1 MLHRLLLGGLLCTTL
16 PTSFLGTASARNLH
30 LCEGY
35 RSPDGR
41 YHSGFYCPRLT
52 DPPAH
57 RCCCRHG
64 DRALKSCCPQLEF
77 ESLRRVNLSNVP
89 TPARLRNPLPL
100 LAVGLYGLLVLTLM
114 TLDFLHFCRLNQ
126 RCFYSLPSSSHL
138 GKRLA
143 SSFPHRCPQPGP
155 ARGGTRQQELPAAQ
169 PDARRDPAAG
179 AARSP
184 AWREEGPGSR
194 SCPQPGPAR
203 GGTQRQELPA
213 AQPGARRDPAAGA
226 ARSPARREEGPGS
239 RSCQRPSP
247 TRGGTQWQE
256 LPTARPGARRD
267 PAAGAASGPARRE
280 EGPSSRSCPQPGL
293 ARGGTQWQELPTA
306 QPDARRD
313 PAAGAAH
320 GPARR
325 EEGPSGRSCPRPS
338 PARGGTQRQELA
350 VPTAQPSQDS
360 KCEEQVPQ

>member
-155 ARGGTRQQELPAAQ
+155 ARGGT
-169 PDARRDPAAG
+169 
-179 AARSP
+179 
-184 AWREEGPGSR
+184 
-194 SCPQPGPAR
+194 
-203 GGTQRQELPA
+203 QRQELPA
-213 AQPGARRDPAAGA
+213 
-226 ARSPARREEGPGS
+226 
-239 RSCQRPSP
+239 
-247 TRGGTQWQE
+247 
-256 LPTARPGARRD
+256 
-267 PAAGAASGPARRE
+267 
-280 EGPSSRSCPQPGL
+280 
-293 ARGGTQWQELPTA
+293 A

-338 PARGGTQRQELA
+338 PTRGGTQRQELPTAQPGARRDPAAGAARGPARREEGPSGRSCPRPSPARGGTQRQEL
-350 VPTAQPSQDS
+350 PTAQPGARRDPAAGAARGPARR
-360 KCEEQVPQ
+360 EEGPSGRSCPRPSPARGGTQRQELPAAQPGARRDPAAGAARGPARHEEGPSGRSWLYPRPSPARTASVKSRCHS